1 MSYQVLARKYRPQ
14 RFEEVVGQIHVTQTL
29 QNALQMK
36 RLHHAYLFTG
46 ARGVGKT
53 TVARILAKALNCE
66 KGPGRE
72 PCNVCPP
79 CTEVLEGK
87 SLDVLEIDGASNT
100 GVDDVRQIR
109 EQVKYLPAQ
118 GKYKVYIID
127 EVHMLSTSA
136 FNALL
141 KTLEEPPPHV
151 IFVFATTEPH
161 KIPATILSRCQ
172 RFDFRRIPSAEIAA
186 ALQEI
191 AAAEKVTLSKEA
203 LSVIA
208 HEAAGSLRDAQSL
221 LDQAIAFAGADIG
234 DAALQSML
242 GFTDK
247 TQLRRLLTAVLKKN
261 REAALAELNAFYQTG
276 FDLNRLG
283 LDLLMS
289 LRQLLLIGSLRE
301 VPDWLDL
308 PKEELEALKKMA
320 GESTLEELDSL
331 FQLAYR
337 GVEEIARSAFPKMVF
352 EVLLVRMTQLP
363 RLSRVAEIL
372 EKLERGEVAAPAATP
387 KISST
392 AATAPIS
399 APAASAPAPGK
410 NWDDFLGWLA
420 KEKPQ
425 LASIMNHGQL
435 VALGDTLVTLGFESG
450 SMYGEMLQ
458 EEDRRK
464 QFQTLFSKFFGR
476 ELALKIITAQTAVRP
491 AQELAQES
499 AQRRKNLKDE
509 ALRHESVKEAANILG
524 AVVEEVRVPES
535 ERRDE

>member
-29 QNALQMK
+29 QNALAMQ

-72 PCNVCPP
+72 PCNVCVP
-79 CTEVLEGK
+79 CVEVLEGK
-87 SLDVLEIDGASNT
+87 SLDVQEIDGASNT
-100 GVDDVRQIR
+100 SVEDVRQIR
-109 EQVKYLPAQ
+109 EQVKYLPSK

-127 EVHMLSTSA
+127 EVHMLSQSA

-186 ALQEI
+186 ALKEI

-208 HEAAGSLRDAQSL
+208 HEAQGSLRDAQSL

-234 DAALQSML
+234 DAALKEML

-247 TQLRRLLTAVLKKN
+247 TQLRQLLGAILKKD
-261 REAALAELNAFYQTG
+261 RKAALAELNAFYQTG

-283 LDLLMS
+283 LDLLMN
-289 LRQLLLIGSLRE
+289 LRQLLLTASLRE
-301 VPDWLDL
+301 VPDWMDL
-308 PKEELEALKKMA
+308 PQEELKALQKMA
-320 GESTLEELDSL
+320 TESSVEELDPL

-337 GVEEIARSAFPKMVF
+337 GLEEIARSAFPKMVF
-352 EVLLVRMTQLP
+352 EVLLVRMTQVP
-363 RLSRVAEIL
+363 RLSSVAEIL
-372 EKLERGEVAAPAATP
+372 EKLERMGSGKAP
-387 KISST
+387 
-392 AATAPIS
+392 
-399 APAASAPAPGK
+399 APAASPAASAK
-410 NWDDFLGWLA
+410 NWDAFLGWLE

-425 LASIMNHGQL
+425 LVSIMNHGQL
-435 VALGDTLVTLGFESG
+435 VALGETLVTLGFEAG

-458 EEDRRK
+458 EEDRKK
-464 QFQTLFSKFFGR
+464 QFQTLFSRFFGR
-476 ELALKIITAQTAVRP
+476 ELGLKIITTQTQTVRP
-491 AQELAQES
+491 AEES
-499 AQRRKNLKDE
+499 AQRRKNLKEE

-524 AVVEEVRVPES
+524 AVVEEVRVPEP